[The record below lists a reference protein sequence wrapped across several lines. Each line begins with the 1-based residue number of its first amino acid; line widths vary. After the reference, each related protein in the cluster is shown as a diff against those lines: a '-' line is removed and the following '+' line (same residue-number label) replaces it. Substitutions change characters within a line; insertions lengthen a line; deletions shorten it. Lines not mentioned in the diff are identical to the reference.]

1 MPVLRPFRSKQ
12 DRRRGGLLS
21 FLLSFAE
28 RALAMLQLEQAG
40 NLSEARV
47 RQPLC
52 C

>member
-1 MPVLRPFRSKQ
+1 MLGPFGSKQ
-12 DRRRGGLLS
+12 DRRRGGWLS

-28 RALAMLQLEQAG
+28 RALAMPQLEQAG